1 MQQQKLFR
9 KAALEK
15 LSSPE
20 QLDVMMQVTSPMGWL
35 ALIGLGAMLAFVV
48 VWSVIGSISTK
59 VDGMGILIRGSNIL
73 DVSTSASGRVEQIMV
88 QPGDLVKKGQVI
100 AKISQPDLLQKI
112 ENTKDEIADA
122 VRQAA
127 ERGSRGGNI
136 VAQYQAQLGEL
147 RARLATQQ
155 KMVDR
160 GLLTRQSMMRTQE
173 QIIATQQMI
182 ASAQMTTE
190 GSENRVDGLRR
201 QLKELETR
209 LASSDEVTSPY
220 DGRVLE
226 VVVDPGNVIGGGSRL
241 VSLEQTEGLV
251 EAKVYIPPTEGK
263 KVRPG
268 MVVRISPSTVKAE
281 EYGFII
287 GEVRSVSQFP
297 VTPEALRRV
306 LRNDAL
312 VDTFAKDSAPIEVV
326 ARLIPQK
333 GTPSGYKWSSSQ
345 GPPTQIFSGTMCTA
359 SVVVETKKPISYVLP
374 IFKNALN

>member
-1 MQQQKLFR
+1 
-9 KAALEK
+9 
-15 LSSPE
+15 
-20 QLDVMMQVTSPMGWL
+20 
-35 ALIGLGAMLAFVV
+35 
-48 VWSVIGSISTK
+48 
-59 VDGMGILIRGSNIL
+59 
-73 DVSTSASGRVEQIMV
+73 MV

-122 VRQAA
+122 ERQAA
-127 ERGSRGGNI
+127 ERGYRGGSI

-209 LASSDEVTSPY
+209 LATSDEVTSPY

-241 VSLEQTEGLV
+241 VSLEQTAGQV

-268 MVVRISPSTVKAE
+268 MEVRISPSTVKAE
-281 EYGFII
+281 EFGFII
-287 GEVRSVSQFP
+287 GKVRSVSQFP

-326 ARLIPQK
+326 ATLIPQQ

-345 GPPTQIFSGTMCTA
+345 GPPTQIYSGTMCTA
-359 SVVVETKKPISYVLP
+359 SVVVESKKPISYVLP